1 MERLSDEK
9 IIELC
14 LAESGS
20 AAEPFLSELF
30 QRHRAR
36 VASWCFRITGDVNS
50 AADLAQEIFL
60 KAFQRLATFQ
70 GNSKFTTWLYSIT
83 RNHCLDAM
91 RSRATRPEEVSDDLL
106 EEIGDLAAWELSSAL
121 ERREAED
128 LLHQLIRQ
136 SLDDT
141 EIQVVRLH
149 YVEELPLD
157 SISRLLGLTNQSG
170 AKAYIVSARR
180 KLKRAFAQRRS
191 IEQAAKRRKGAEGE
205 IV

>member
-30 QRHRAR
+30 RRHRAR

>member
-106 EEIGDLAAWELSSAL
+106 EEIADLAAWELSSAL

-191 IEQAAKRRKGAEGE
+191 VEQAAKRRKGAEGE
-205 IV
+205 II

>member
-191 IEQAAKRRKGAEGE
+191 VEQAAKRRKGAEGE
-205 IV
+205 II